1 LSDEER
7 EEGGGGEGEG
17 GEESGGLDLLS
28 MGSMGSALQLM
39 LITQALGRLMKKI
52 ERGEFDRGFLSDAV
66 YVIGA
71 LMLMVGMSHPKAFSE
86 LKDFLE
92 RLVSSESD
100 SGSEEG

>member
-1 LSDEER
+1 MSDEER
-7 EEGGGGEGEG
+7 ERGKGGEEE
-17 GEESGGLDLLS
+17 EESGGFDLLS

-52 ERGEFDRGFLSDAV
+52 EKGEFDRGFLSDAV

-71 LMLMVGMSHPKAFSE
+71 LMLMIGVSHPKAYTE

-100 SGSEEG
+100 SDE

>member
-1 LSDEER
+1 MTEGEEQKGESPG
-7 EEGGGGEGEG
+7 EEG
-17 GEESGGLDLLS
+17 ESGGLDLLS

-71 LMLMVGMSHPKAFSE
+71 LMLMIGMSHPKAFTE

-92 RLVSSESD
+92 RLVSSES
-100 SGSEEG
+100 EGE

>member
-1 LSDEER
+1 MSDEER
-7 EEGGGGEGEG
+7 EKGEG
-17 GEESGGLDLLS
+17 GEEEGESGGLDLFS

-52 ERGEFDRGFLSDAV
+52 EKGEFDRGFLSDAV

-71 LMLMVGMSHPKAFSE
+71 LMLMIGVSHPKAFTE

-100 SGSEEG
+100 TDE